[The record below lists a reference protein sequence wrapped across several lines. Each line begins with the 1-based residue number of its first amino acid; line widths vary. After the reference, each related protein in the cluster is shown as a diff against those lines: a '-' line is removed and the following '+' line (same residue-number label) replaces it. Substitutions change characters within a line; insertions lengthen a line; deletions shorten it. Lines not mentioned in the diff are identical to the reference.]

1 MQIFHLSFFIFHF
14 YLYISP
20 LEKVLSFENKNKFGF
35 ILYFAHLFVPLHPK
49 YQPIYFLMRKIILLL
64 AMIAT
69 TFTASHAGGLMTNTN
84 YHIAFDRMMARG
96 ASFDIDA
103 AYSNPAGLA
112 WGHEGFQLSI
122 NFQKPWQYRNIDYK
136 NGNSGHLYEGVASAP
151 IVPALFACYRKNRF
165 AVSAMIGIVGSG
177 GFVKYDDGVPMFN
190 VVLAGM
196 FAQKG
201 IAPNTYQ
208 INSEM
213 KGKQYIY
220 GGQLNLTYKVTDFL
234 SVAAGA
240 RANYY
245 DGYYRGHVTAE
256 QHPLLGTLANLQ
268 LDVDQRGWGYTPIIS
283 ANYHKGPLTLA
294 ARYEFRTKINV
305 PNKTNDLQAGLGP
318 KVEALLQ
325 ATDPASL
332 TAIKTSLGQKTIAYQ
347 DGVETRYDMPALLS
361 VAVGYEFEKNVRA
374 TLEYHYYDDKNAK
387 MANNRQEHLTHGTHE
402 FLAGIEGDVNDRW
415 TLSCGVQRTDY
426 GLSDDYQQNTSF
438 ACDSYSIGL
447 GAAVKLTDKIRL
459 NAGYFCS
466 IYDDYQKTCQLA
478 REGYTGTETYSRT
491 NHVIGLGVDFKF

>member
-1 MQIFHLSFFIFHF
+1 
-14 YLYISP
+14 
-20 LEKVLSFENKNKFGF
+20 
-35 ILYFAHLFVPLHPK
+35 
-49 YQPIYFLMRKIILLL
+49 MRKIIALL
-64 AMIAT
+64 AFVAT
-69 TFTASHAGGLMTNTN
+69 AFTTTHAGGLMTNTN

-122 NFQKPWQYRNIDYK
+122 NFQKPWQLRNIGYDN
-136 NGNSGHLYEGVASAP
+136 NGSYRLYEGVASAP
-151 IVPALFACYRKNRF
+151 IVPALFASYRKDRF

-190 VVLAGM
+190 VVLANM

-201 IAPNTYQ
+201 IAPNTYN
-208 INSEM
+208 IDSEM

-220 GGQLNLTYKVTDFL
+220 GGQLNFTYKVTDFL

-245 DGYYRGHVTAE
+245 DGYYRGHVIADG
-256 QHPLLGTLANLQ
+256 HPALGNLATLK
-268 LDVDQRGWGYTPIIS
+268 LDVDQRGWGYTPIVS
-283 ANYHKGPLTLA
+283 ANFHQGPLTVA

-305 PNKTNDLQAGLGP
+305 PNKTNELVADLGP
-318 KVEALLQ
+318 NVKSLL
-325 ATDPASL
+325 ANTDPLTLAGIASAL
-332 TAIKTSLGQKTIAYQ
+332 SDKTAAYV
-347 DGVETRYDMPALLS
+347 DGAETRYDMPALLS
-361 VAVGYEFEKNVRA
+361 VAVGYAFEKNVRA
-374 TLEYHYYDDKNAK
+374 TLEYHFFDDKNAK
-387 MANNRQEHLTHGTHE
+387 MANNRQEHLTRGTHE
-402 FLAGIEGDVNDRW
+402 FLAGIEGDVNDRL
-415 TLSCGVQRTDY
+415 TLSFGVQRTDY
-426 GLSDDYQQNTSF
+426 GLSDEYQQNTSF

-447 GAAVKLTDKIRL
+447 GAAVNLTDKIRL

-466 IYDDYQKTCQLA
+466 IYDDYKKTCLPA

-491 NHVIGLGVDFKF
+491 NHVVGLGVDFKF

>member
-1 MQIFHLSFFIFHF
+1 
-14 YLYISP
+14 
-20 LEKVLSFENKNKFGF
+20 
-35 ILYFAHLFVPLHPK
+35 
-49 YQPIYFLMRKIILLL
+49 MRKIFALLVL
-64 AMIAT
+64 IT
-69 TFTASHAGGLMTNTN
+69 TTVFTLQAGGLMTNTN

-112 WGHEGFQLSI
+112 WGHEGFQLSV
-122 NFQKPWQYRNIDYK
+122 NFQKPWQLRNIEHNN
-136 NGNSGHLYEGVASAP
+136 NGNKRIYEGVASAP
-151 IVPALFACYRKNRF
+151 IVPALFASYHKNRF
-165 AVSAMIGIVGSG
+165 AVSTMIGIVGSG
-177 GFVKYDDGVPMFN
+177 GFVRYDDGVPMFN

-196 FAQKG
+196 LGQKG

-208 INSEM
+208 LNSEM

-220 GGQLNLTYKVTDFL
+220 GGQLNFTYKIVDFL
-234 SVAAGA
+234 SVAAGI

-245 DGYYRGHVTAE
+245 DGYYRGYVTAE

-268 LDVDQRGWGYTPIIS
+268 LNVDQRGWGYTPIVS
-283 ANYHKGPLTLA
+283 ANFHKGPLTLA

-305 PNKTNDLQAGLGP
+305 PNKTNELKAELGP
-318 KVEALLQ
+318 KVVAMLQ
-325 ATDPASL
+325 QTDPASL
-332 TAIKTSLGQKTIAYQ
+332 ASIASALQAKTAAYQ
-347 DGVETRYDMPALLS
+347 DGAETRYDMPALLS
-361 VAVGYEFEKNVRA
+361 VAVGYEFEKNLRA
-374 TLEYHYYDDKNAK
+374 TLEYHFFDDKHSK
-387 MANNRQEHLTHGTHE
+387 MANNRQENLTHGTHE
-402 FLAGIEGDVNDRW
+402 FLVGVEGDINDRW
-415 TLSCGVQRTDY
+415 TLSCGMQRTDY

-466 IYDDYQKTCQLA
+466 IYDDYDKQCLPT
-478 REGYTGTETYSRT
+478 REGYTGTEIYSRT